1 VSDYLFFASFR
12 LRYFS
17 LKIESRIYFWIN
29 TPFLRLN
36 VHCLRLKYK
45 IPYWPIATLVNVFT
59 KMYILEHG
67 CFPLF
72 QGGCRDHDH
81 MVVLFTTTCGIG
93 ACLNPVHSRC
103 TRYNIMCS
111 NLPIISYLTIISF
124 FSFFLIKQFLFIFI
138 PLQGNMFCFVFD
150 VPTFVVCAINVKN
163 TKQQTC
169 YCSVWFMYLMC
180 IKTV

>member
-124 FSFFLIKQFLFIFI
+124 FSNQTIFI
-138 PLQGNMFCFVFD
+138 YFHSVTRKHVLFCFWCSNFCC
-150 VPTFVVCAINVKN
+150 VCYKCEEYKTTNV
-163 TKQQTC
+163 
-169 YCSVWFMYLMC
+169 LL
-180 IKTV
+180 